1 MNRLTFK
8 IDLLSPARAQH
19 VVSSIDEIKAEYEL
33 SLSCPS
39 VALLDLALA
48 FNCPDHRADRLHQ
61 VLRLNPTLLLFALDR
76 YRYFKQA
83 PAESA
88 LHLVAWCETNLL
100 PVMLKAHL
108 SLIHI

>member
-8 IDLLSPARAQH
+8 IDLRLTPTHAQH
-19 VVSSIDEIKAEYEL
+19 VASPVDEIKAEYEL

-48 FNCPDHRADRLHQ
+48 FNCPDQRADRLHQ
-61 VLRLNPTLLLFALDR
+61 VLRLNPALLLFTLDR

-88 LHLVAWCETNLL
+88 LHLVCLL
-100 PVMLKAHL
+100 YTSDAADE
-108 SLIHI
+108 